1 MSGYEL
7 HDLFGNIGVLFILAT
22 YLLLQLQKLEATG
35 LLYSLMNATGAALV
49 LYSLYYD
56 FNLSAFLIES
66 AWLVISLFGIWL
78 FYFRRARDTTGH

>member
-35 LLYSLMNATGAALV
+35 LLYSLMNATGAAIR
-49 LYSLYYD
+49 SLHR
-56 FNLSAFLIES
+56 
-66 AWLVISLFGIWL
+66 
-78 FYFRRARDTTGH
+78 YFETSYL